1 MLNVTIQ
8 NDGKIKIQTE
18 CSDVKE
24 MRSNVNLLLAIVSSM
39 ETEGQTDR
47 EADRINRKPSYYL
60 YLNFV
65 QNNNR
70 LSTVKEIAEQLNISL
85 QNAKSAVD
93 SAADGKKV
101 LLTQSFDKSFID
113 KIKNALEAK
122 ECICEITEN

>member
-85 QNAKSAVD
+85 RNAKSAVD